1 MPSATAVDFSILCR
15 LLALGVRK
23 EQIFAGFSVSPPAT
37 LAPNVDSE
45 SIDPFFN
52 EEERLIPRQH
62 NFEYAR
68 VTWDEGYLYKEANQ
82 SHDVE
87 CIIESSL
94 TEATSACAQ
103 ELIEILDG
111 LSRSK
116 QDILAK
122 IDASGP
128 IAIRRRIRELIVLL
142 KGNDIWIY
150 STYVLRRLPERV
162 TVAPKDEPHTCEFR
176 LVIVLGPPG
185 EFGEETLRV
194 PVDNGQPYIL
204 PGLRKALAPSEK

>member
-1 MPSATAVDFSILCR
+1 
-15 LLALGVRK
+15 
-23 EQIFAGFSVSPPAT
+23 
-37 LAPNVDSE
+37 
-45 SIDPFFN
+45 
-52 EEERLIPRQH
+52 
-62 NFEYAR
+62 
-68 VTWDEGYLYKEANQ
+68 
-82 SHDVE
+82 VE

-116 QDILAK
+116 RDILAK
-122 IDASGP
+122 IDASAP

-162 TVAPKDEPHTCEFR
+162 TVASKDEPHTCEFR
-176 LVIVLGPPG
+176 LVIALGPPG

-204 PGLRKALAPSEK
+204 PGLRKALAPSESASRTRLEERLNDLCGRSLRVDANQILNTRTKS